1 MIQSDH
7 PVDAQTTVHSV
18 HLGRYRQ
25 HGWLQVDRQ
34 RNVSDQSPGQLFGLN
49 VFSEFYIGGHDT
61 FDLDLLPNDLNFTSG
76 FTGRYEM
83 CQAEQLH
90 HILFRLHHQ
99 QLDY

>member
-61 FDLDLLPNDLNFTSG
+61 FDLDLLPNDLDFTSG

-83 CQAEQLH
+83 CQTEQLH
-90 HILFRLHHQ
+90 HIL
-99 QLDY
+99 